1 MCVQII
7 KAGGHMALSPLQ
19 RALKASSWPPI
30 PPMSVD
36 VVVVVVVQVVDQ
48 NLTLLSPKLSKTA
61 QSGLTTPADMHFSST
76 SLLFTIEQFFLII
89 DLLLLPGQ
97 PQSTLTSLSWRS
109 PSWPTKSSWSPP
121 RSSSSSSPPGF
132 RTTSSAGKD
141 RGSLFFLDV
150 GQTRGFRIYDLA
162 LFWDG
167 DKMPSHRL
175 YLLEGA
181 LT

>member
-30 PPMSVD
+30 PPMSV
-36 VVVVVVVQVVDQ
+36 VVVLVVVVVVQVVDQ

-61 QSGLTTPADMHFSST
+61 QSGLTTPANIHFSST

-97 PQSTLTSLSWRS
+97 PQSTPTSLSWRS

-167 DKMPSHRL
+167 VKSHRL
-175 YLLEGA
+175 YLHEGT

>member
-30 PPMSVD
+30 PPMSV
-36 VVVVVVVQVVDQ
+36 VVVLVVVVQVVDQ

-61 QSGLTTPADMHFSST
+61 QSGLTTPANIHFSST
-76 SLLFTIEQFFLII
+76 SLLFTIEPFFL
-89 DLLLLPGQ
+89 LFLPGQ
-97 PQSTLTSLSWRS
+97 PHFTLTSISWRS
-109 PSWPTKSSWSPP
+109 PSWPTKSSWSSP

-141 RGSLFFLDV
+141 RGSLFLDV

-167 DKMPSHRL
+167 VKMPSHRL
-175 YLLEGA
+175 YLLEGT